1 MMELRRLVGKGQIVC
16 PPGNH
21 PKELGK
27 NPSATGV
34 LRGLVSA
41 TLLLVNVFPRFSL
54 PFALAAFCLLAHGA
68 ETPPGHSMNGDAFD
82 EGPRQAA
89 VLMPGTGDVHFPIT
103 TKNELAQ
110 KFFDQGVGQL
120 HGFWYFEAERSF
132 RQAAALDPACAMTY
146 WGMAM
151 ANTNT
156 PLRAAKFIKEA
167 TKRKEQASR
176 REQLWIA
183 SLADYYAE
191 SKKDEK
197 VRREALVG
205 ALEDLTF
212 EFPEDLEAKAFL
224 VLEIWENKSHGI
236 PFSSRRALDALAQEV
251 LAKNPMHPGI
261 NHYRIHLW
269 NGANGDKR
277 ALDSAARCGQ
287 SAPAIAHMWHMSG
300 HTYSNLKRYADAA
313 WQQEAS
319 ARVDHA
325 YTIARRVL
333 PDQIHNFAHNNDWLV
348 KNLQYIGRVHDAVDL
363 SKNMIELPRL
373 GSKSGKSFKMGRER
387 LLETLLRFERWDE
400 LIALDDTMY
409 LAPDNAA
416 EPDAAALTA
425 LGVAYYRRGD
435 RAKGDARLAEITALI
450 KKRNEARVAAGLAAE
465 AKATE
470 EKKSEDEIGKA
481 MATALRQSRF
491 AVKEAETAAA
501 ELRVYQALAE
511 GKKDV
516 AKTALAKAT
525 GISAERRARLCLE
538 AGDPVE
544 AEKLARDAAKANT
557 AQTPSLATLAAVLW
571 QMGKKEEAL
580 ATFKQLR
587 DLSAQIDLDVPLFAG
602 LAPIAQELKLP
613 SDWRVP
619 LKAAADTG
627 TRPELAALGPFRWH
641 PTPAPAWTLPDRDAK
656 PIALADFR
664 GKAVLVVFYLGGGC
678 ASCMEQLNVFA
689 PMTQQF
695 KDAGISIV
703 AISTETPGDLS
714 KTFAKSKQDG
724 RFPYPIL
731 ADPEFAV
738 FKAYGAFDDFEKFP
752 LHGAFLIDATGLV
765 RWQDISY
772 EPFRDAKWLLGE
784 SKRLLNLPKPAAE
797 TAAR

>member
-1 MMELRRLVGKGQIVC
+1 MAPHGPAGKGQIGT
-16 PPGNH
+16 PAERTRKAGA
-21 PKELGK
+21 K
-27 NPSATGV
+27 NPSCDGV
-34 LRGLVSA
+34 LRGLLSSI
-41 TLLLVNVFPRFSL
+41 LLLVNVLRRSL
-54 PFALAAFCLLAHGA
+54 LALASLCLLAHGA
-68 ETPPGHSMNGDAFD
+68 DTPPGHSMNGDAFD

-110 KFFDQGVGQL
+110 KFFNQGVGQL

-132 RQAAALDPACAMTY
+132 RQAAALDPECAMTY

-167 TKRKEQASR
+167 SKRKDQSSR

-197 VRREALVG
+197 VRREAMVT
-205 ALEDLTF
+205 ALEELSF
-212 EFPEDLEAKAFL
+212 EFPDDLEAKAFL

-287 SAPAIAHMWHMSG
+287 SAPGIAHLWHMSG

-348 KNLQYIGRVHDAVDL
+348 KNLQYIGRAHDAVDL
-363 SKNMIELPRL
+363 AKNMIELPRL

-387 LLETLLRFERWDE
+387 LLETLLRFELWDE
-400 LIALDDTMY
+400 LAALDGTMY
-409 LAPDNAA
+409 LAPENTA
-416 EPDAAALTA
+416 EPEPTITAAIGAAYFRKGDRDKGHAKLADLEGLEKKRRAARIAAA
-425 LGVAYYRRGD
+425 D
-435 RAKGDARLAEITALI
+435 
-450 KKRNEARVAAGLAAE
+450 AAE
-465 AKATE
+465 AKAVT
-470 EKKSEDEIGKA
+470 EKKSEDEIAKA
-481 MATALRQSRF
+481 AGAALRQSRF
-491 AVKEAETAAA
+491 AIKEVETTLA

-511 GKKDV
+511 GKPDA
-516 AKTALAKAT
+516 AKAALVKAT
-525 GISAERRARLCLE
+525 GISSERRARLQLE
-538 AGDPVE
+538 LGDKAE
-544 AEKLARDAAKANT
+544 AEKLAREAVKADAAQSAALT
-557 AQTPSLATLAAVLW
+557 TLTTVLW
-571 QMGKKEEAL
+571 QVGKKDEAL
-580 ATFKQLR
+580 TTFKKLR
-587 DLSAQIDLDVPLFAG
+587 ERSAQLDLDVPLFTR
-602 LAPIAQELKLP
+602 LAPLASELQLP
-613 SDWRVP
+613 TDWRVALEFP
-619 LKAAADTG
+619 ADTG
-627 TRPELAALGPFRWH
+627 VRPELSSLGPFRWH
-641 PTPAPAWTLPDRDAK
+641 PSPASDWSLPDRDAK
-656 PIALADFR
+656 QVALADFK
-664 GKAVLVVFYLGGGC
+664 GQAVLVVFYLGGGC
-678 ASCMEQLNVFA
+678 TSCMEQLNVFA

-695 KDAGISIV
+695 KDAGVSIV
-703 AISTETPGDLS
+703 AVSTEAPGDLA
-714 KTFAKSKQDG
+714 KTFAMAKQDG
-724 RFPYPIL
+724 SFPFPIL
-731 ADPEFAV
+731 ADPDHGA
-738 FKAYGAFDDFEKFP
+738 FKAYGAFDDFENFP
-752 LHGAFLIDATGLV
+752 LHGAFLIDAAGLV

-784 SKRLLNLPKPAAE
+784 SKRLLNLPPSAAA